1 MNYTN
6 KDIIHIKK
14 KDIEYL
20 QFRKL
25 LNYNI
30 PHAYVLKSYDRDY
43 RFINNNYQEVI
54 NSYTVIFKNLELDIT
69 NLIRGKQ
76 IHSDIIEV
84 IDEKKE
90 FESWAGDSLITN
102 KSDYVLATI
111 NADCILFL
119 LYDPVKNVIA
129 NVHSGWRGSLKRI
142 VIKTVNKMQE
152 KYDSKPNDIICCIC
166 PSIRKCHFE
175 VDRDVY
181 ELYRQEFT
189 DIKLDNFISFKNNKW
204 YIDTVG
210 INKVL
215 LENSGLKKDNIIDSN
230 ICSVCNSNYVNSYRV
245 QGKGTKE
252 GTAII
257 SLGNKKTSTLACS
270 LKD

>member
-6 KDIIHIKK
+6 KDIIHVKQ

-25 LNYNI
+25 LEHNI
-30 PHAYVLKSYDRDY
+30 PHAYVLKPYNKNY
-43 RFINNNYQEVI
+43 RFSYNNYQEVI
-54 NSYTVIFKNLELDIT
+54 DNYYCLFSYLGLDID
-69 NLIRGKQ
+69 NLIRAKQ
-76 IHSDIIEV
+76 VHSDIVNVIE
-84 IDEKKE
+84 EPEE
-90 FESWAGDSLITN
+90 FESKKGDSLITN
-102 KSDYVLATI
+102 KNNYVLATI

-189 DIKLDNFISFKNNKW
+189 DIRLDNFIIFKNNKW

-210 INKVL
+210 INKML
-215 LENSGLKKDNIIDSN
+215 LENIGLKKDNIVDSN
-230 ICSVCNSNYVNSYRV
+230 ICSVCNSNYVDSYRV
-245 QGKGTKE
+245 QGITTQE

-257 SLGNKKTSTLACS
+257 SLKKTSL
-270 LKD
+270 